1 MDIPVSLTPMNIHT
15 LTVRN
20 RFVLPGM
27 VTDMAV
33 DGGYDGTAALLL

>member
-1 MDIPVSLTPMNIHT
+1 MHTPVSLTPMNIHT

-27 VTDMAV
+27 VASTM
-33 DGGYDGTAALLL
+33 TSPTPPLALSS

>member
-33 DGGYDGTAALLL
+33 DGGYVT